1 MEILICKDS
10 DINRDKFVS
19 LNNVLREYSDMKQEI
34 KHSQRI
40 ISDNA

>member
-1 MEILICKDS
+1 MEILIFKDS

-19 LNNVLREYSDMKQEI
+19 LNNVSREYSDMKQEI
-34 KHSQRI
+34 KHPQRI

>member
-19 LNNVLREYSDMKQEI
+19 LKNVSREYSDMKQEI
-34 KHSQRI
+34 KHPQRI